1 MADVR
6 KEKRSGMAYCLTT
19 RRCREVVGCFRHQ
32 HCCAS
37 IFGEPNLSCFF
48 CHRLSPAGGSQC
60 ENQNSKTTHR
70 RLAAAARP
78 LAARTTLAPPS
89 KTLARN
95 RQSCTGA
102 EATKGRAPGFAPG
115 RATVS

>member
-1 MADVR
+1 AGR
-6 KEKRSGMAYCLTT
+6 NIRPLEQF
-19 RRCREVVGCFRHQ
+19 RRASLPASTLLCINFRRAKV
-32 HCCAS
+32 C
-37 IFGEPNLSCFF
+37 PVFF
-48 CHRLSPAGGSQC
+48 RHRLSPAGGSQC

-95 RQSCTGA
+95 RKSCTGA
-102 EATKGRAPGFAPG
+102 EAT
-115 RATVS
+115 TTQSL